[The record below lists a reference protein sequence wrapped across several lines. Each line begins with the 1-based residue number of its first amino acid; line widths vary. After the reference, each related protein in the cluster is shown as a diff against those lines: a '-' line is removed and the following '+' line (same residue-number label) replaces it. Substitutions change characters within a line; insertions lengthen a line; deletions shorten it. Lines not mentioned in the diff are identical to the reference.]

1 MCCRIGV
8 GVFPSI
14 WKLNI
19 DCVIIKKIN
28 DWKPVVSLDIDL
40 LRSFVTIA
48 DTGSFTATAERLHR
62 TQSTISLQLK
72 RLEGVIGQSLFVRN
86 PRKVEL
92 TDDGHRLLPHA
103 RKMLDLHDAALADLK
118 GVNMQGL
125 VRLGTPEDFATI
137 HLPQV
142 LARFA
147 ETYPDVTLEVT
158 CDLTLHLIDQ
168 FRIGAFDLVLIKREP
183 QAVAEGRGVWRE
195 ELVWA
200 AARAPIAEKDVLPL
214 VVSPA
219 PCVYRKR
226 ATEALTKEGRPHRI
240 AYTSPSLAGSQAAVR
255 AGLGITVLPREMV
268 PPDFAVLGAAHRLPS
283 LSAAEI
289 ALMEATPKS
298 RPASLLRDHII
309 RSLEEAAEAVRP

>member
-1 MCCRIGV
+1 M
-8 GVFPSI
+8 
-14 WKLNI
+14 
-19 DCVIIKKIN
+19 
-28 DWKPVVSLDIDL
+28 SLEIDL

-48 DTGSFTATAERLHR
+48 DTGSFTAAAERLMR
-62 TQSTISLQLK
+62 TQSTMSLQLK
-72 RLEGVIGQSLFVRN
+72 RLEAVVGQSLFERN
-86 PRKVEL
+86 PRKVVL
-92 TDDGHRLLPHA
+92 TDDGRRLLPHA
-103 RKMLDLHDAALADLK
+103 RKMLDLHDAALADVR
-118 GVNMQGL
+118 GQNMQGL

-147 ETYPDVTLEVT
+147 EDFPDVTLEVT

-183 QAVAEGRGVWRE
+183 QGLFAAGKGVWRE

-200 AARAPIAEKDVLPL
+200 AANPAVAARAVLPL

-226 ATEALTKEGRPHRI
+226 ATEALSRAGRAHRI

-255 AGLGITVLPREMV
+255 AGLGVTVLPREMV
-268 PPDFAVLGAAHRLPS
+268 PADFSILSEAADLPV

-289 ALMEATPKS
+289 ALLEASQLS
-298 RPASLLRDHII
+298 RPGVLLRDHII
-309 RSLEEAAEAVRP
+309 RSLGAASP